1 MNNIFKIIRTVR
13 PYHVPLLIAAVVILL
28 TTILEL
34 ASPYVLKLI
43 VDQIE
48 LQITSGV
55 GSITDLYF
63 LIGLMF
69 VLGVLAILFE
79 AITGRLGGYISGR
92 IGKFL
97 TEKFYYKV
105 FTLPQTYFDSQIS
118 GKIVNQLNR
127 GILSLQDF
135 FSTSIGFIVPALVRT
150 IFIIV
155 VLAFFNPVIA
165 ALSILVFPF
174 YLYVSHIS
182 TKKWERYQIQKN
194 KIDDN
199 SRGRI
204 QEVIGNIRLVKS
216 YNTQYREWETLSHK
230 LQQIASIHDK
240 QSFVYHGFNFLRN
253 FGLEVGLGVVA
264 VILFHATFTGSM
276 SLGEMVL
283 VLQYLN
289 QLRRP
294 LFAMS
299 YMMEQ
304 VKRAETGSRE
314 YFEILELPSTEEI
327 SKTDER
333 PTFSHP
339 SLRFDRVTF
348 EYPESGA
355 VLRDVT
361 MTFDKTETIA
371 LVGHSGAGK
380 STLINLILRLYEPT
394 KGSILVNDQLYNTF
408 SHAQIRAHIALVFQ
422 ENELFSTTIRENV
435 AYGKPH
441 ASDEDIVRAL
451 KQANAYDFVKRFP
464 EGIHAEIG
472 ERGVKLSGGQKQRI
486 QIARAILSDAP
497 ILILDEAT
505 SSLDAKSEKQVQ
517 DALERLMKN
526 RLVIIIAHRFST
538 IQSADRVV
546 VVDHG
551 KIVDEGKPAELAKRP
566 GIYSELLKYQIE
578 GNQKLLGKYGLT

>member
-1 MNNIFKIIRTVR
+1 MNNIVKIIKIVR
-13 PYHVPLLIAAVVILL
+13 PYHLYLFLVAGVILL
-28 TTILEL
+28 TTLLEL
-34 ASPYVLKLI
+34 ASPYILKLI

-48 LQITSGV
+48 LQITTGD
-55 GSITDLYF
+55 GTITQLYF

-69 VLGVLAILFE
+69 ILGVLAILFE

-97 TEKFYYKV
+97 TEKFYFKV

-135 FSTSIGFIVPALVRT
+135 FSTSIGFIVPAFVRT

-155 VLAFFNPVIA
+155 VLALYNPVIA

-182 TKKWERYQIQKN
+182 TKKWEKYQIEKN

-204 QEVIGNIRLVKS
+204 QEVISNIRLVKS
-216 YNTQYREWETLSHK
+216 YNTQYREWDMLSIK
-230 LQQIASIHDK
+230 LGQIATIHDK
-240 QSFVYHGFNFLRN
+240 QSWVYHGFNFMRN
-253 FGLEVGLGVVA
+253 FGLEVGLGIVA
-264 VILFHATFTGSM
+264 LILFQATFVGTM

-299 YMMEQ
+299 FMMEQ

-314 YFEILELPSTEEI
+314 YFEILELPSTETVL
-327 SKTDER
+327 KTDER
-333 PTFSHP
+333 PQFSHP
-339 SLRFDRVTF
+339 TIRFDHVTF

-361 MTFDKTETIA
+361 MTLDKTETIA

-380 STLINLILRLYEPT
+380 STLINLILKLYDPT
-394 KGSILVNDQLYNTF
+394 KGEIFINDHSYGALT
-408 SHAQIRAHIALVFQ
+408 HAQIRAHIALVFQ
-422 ENELFSTTIRENV
+422 ENELFSTTIKENV
-435 AYGKPH
+435 AYGRPD
-441 ASDEDIVRAL
+441 ATDEVIIKAL
-451 KQANAYDFVKRFP
+451 KQANAYDFVQKFP
-464 EGIHAEIG
+464 NGIHAEIG

-505 SSLDAKSEKQVQ
+505 SSLDAKSEKLVQ
-517 DALERLMKN
+517 DALEHLMKD

-546 VVDHG
+546 VIDHG
-551 KIVDEGKPAELAKRP
+551 KIVDMGNPAELAKRP
-566 GIYSELLKYQIE
+566 GIYSELLRYQIE
-578 GNQKLLGKYGLT
+578 GNQKLLGKYGLA